1 MFIKIFQQI
10 KQSTAEIRNTPGTKL
25 VNQKTGAVIY
35 TPPEGEPLLRDLL
48 KNLEDYI
55 HNSADDIDP
64 LIKSAV
70 IHYQF
75 ESIHPFTDGN
85 GRTGRII
92 LILYYVYSSLLQLP
106 ILYLSRYI
114 IENKDEYYRLLREV
128 TENQKWDSWILYILD
143 GIEQTANF
151 TTELI
156 FKISKTFT
164 ETLELVRREKQTPI
178 PKEVLELIFEQPY
191 CKTEF
196 IVNRDI
202 AARKAAERYLK
213 ELERL
218 QILKPLK
225 VGKEVIYLNK
235 PLFAVLSG
243 K

>member
-1 MFIKIFQQI
+1 M
-10 KQSTAEIRNTPGTKL
+10 
-25 VNQKTGAVIY
+25 
-35 TPPEGEPLLRDLL
+35 
-48 KNLEDYI
+48 
-55 HNSADDIDP
+55 
-64 LIKSAV
+64 
-70 IHYQF
+70 
-75 ESIHPFTDGN
+75 
-85 GRTGRII
+85 
-92 LILYYVYSSLLQLP
+92 P